1 MSNYFKQLIQQDVA
15 EHLSLKQLQL
25 IDDSEFIFAQLQTLY
40 PVTDSRIDWQV
51 LVIKEQ
57 EVAPAHEQQLNAFLS
72 FFRWIVKKYGLTGNM
87 YWAGDSAVDFAI
99 SGDIGVFD
107 SVLDKLLDIPQ
118 HHYLVADDFAWCFSF
133 SFEGDMGFGYHLN
146 KVV

>member
-57 EVAPAHEQQLNAFLS
+57 EVAPAHEQQLNEFLS

-118 HHYLVADDFAWCFSF
+118 YHYLVADDFAWCFCF
-133 SFEGDMGFGYHLN
+133 SFEGDMGFGYCPEE
-146 KVV
+146 KI